1 MKHHKSVRKFGR
13 EKNQRNAFIKG
24 LVSALILNG
33 RIETTLARAKEI
45 RPHVERIVTYGKANT
60 LSSRRQALAKLYNHQ
75 AEVNKIFNEYAPKYK
90 DTNGGYTRIIK
101 LNPRLSDAAEMAII
115 EFV

>member
-1 MKHHKSVRKFGR
+1 MKHHKAARKFGR

-45 RPHVERIVTYGKANT
+45 RSHVERIVTHGKDNT
-60 LSSRRQALAKLYNHQ
+60 LASRRQALAKLYNHQ
-75 AEVNKIFNEYAPKYK
+75 AEVDKIFNEYAPKYK
-90 DTNGGYTRIIK
+90 DVNGGYTRIIK
-101 LNPRLSDAAEMAII
+101 LNPRLSDGAEMAII